1 MQRMV
6 RSVFQPWYAVDQ
18 LVVTFGAAYRSRR
31 PESAKNVG
39 AQRPTKIP
47 KRSPWARSGSLDRN
61 QIAMDAITEKN
72 PETKQMLLR
81 TRHIEADMTFPLGDT
96 VATGAV

>member
-1 MQRMV
+1 MV

-61 QIAMDAITEKN
+61 QIAMDAMTEKN
-72 PETKQMLLR
+72 PATKQMLLI
-81 TRHIEADMTFPLGDT
+81 TRLCEFAIDFSF
-96 VATGAV
+96 